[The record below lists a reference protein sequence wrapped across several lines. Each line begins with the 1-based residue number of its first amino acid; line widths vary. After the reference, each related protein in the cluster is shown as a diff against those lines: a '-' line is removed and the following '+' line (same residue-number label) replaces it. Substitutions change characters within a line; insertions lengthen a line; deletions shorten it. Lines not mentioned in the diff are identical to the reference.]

1 MKLNKKQRTRLL
13 EWIAEGLES
22 GEINKRAAK
31 QKPPFNVT
39 RQQVD
44 HYRKTREVDL
54 QTLKQ
59 TDEHSALSSGLALRA
74 ERVKLLQD
82 LAARMSDDLLNKN
95 LLWLDQAKGI
105 GSQENYE
112 RIDYQEFNSAEVA
125 QLRGVLDDIAQEVN
139 ERIKKHEVTGK
150 DGGPIIPFDLE
161 AWKKDRSERLAN
173 VQKLEE

>member
-1 MKLNKKQRTRLL
+1 MKLTKRQRTRLL
-13 EWIAEGLES
+13 EWIAEGVDS

-31 QKPPFNVT
+31 QKPPFQVT

-44 HYRKTREVDL
+44 YYRETREVDL
-54 QTLKQ
+54 QTIKKA
-59 TDEHSALSSGLALRA
+59 DENSALSSGLALR
-74 ERVKLLQD
+74 EKRVQLLQD
-82 LAARMSDDLLNKN
+82 LAAKMSDDLLNKN
-95 LLWLDQAKGI
+95 LMWLDQAKGI

-139 ERIKKHEVTGK
+139 ERIKKHEVGGPG
-150 DGGPIIPFDLE
+150 GGPIPLFDLE
-161 AWKKDRSERLAN
+161 SWKKDRQSRLEK

>member
-1 MKLNKKQRTRLL
+1 MKLNKKQRAQLL

-31 QKPPFNVT
+31 HKPPFNVT

-44 HYRKTREVDL
+44 HYRKSRQIDL
-54 QTLKQ
+54 QKIKKE
-59 TDEHSALSSGLALRA
+59 DETSALNTGLALKA

-82 LAARMSDDLLNKN
+82 LAKQMSDDLLVKK

-105 GSQENYE
+105 GSQDNYE

-125 QLRGVLDDIAQEVN
+125 QLRGVLDDIAQEVH
-139 ERIKKHEVTGK
+139 ERIKKHEVGGPG
-150 DGGPIIPFDLE
+150 GGPIPIFDLDAWMKERAARLSKVKNLE
-161 AWKKDRSERLAN
+161 A
-173 VQKLEE
+173 